1 MARIVY
7 FDPWAGASGDMILG
21 ALLSLDSGEGLL
33 GSLEAAVGALGLP
46 GVRVEAWRDTSR
58 GVGCTRVDV
67 VVPADAP
74 ARDLAGF
81 ERLLEAAT
89 KLSFGVRGRS
99 LAALR
104 RLAEVEGA
112 IHGVPPETVHFH
124 ELGGADTIVDV
135 VGTFALLEAL
145 AVGRAYHGPVP
156 LGSGTVDTEHGK
168 LGVPAPATLELL
180 KGVPVL
186 AGPERS
192 EVTTPTGA
200 LLLTEAGGPSRGV
213 PPMVVER
220 VGFGGGARLLEHGPN
235 VLRAL
240 VGETTGD
247 TSLEPAVDPALE
259 TAEAQM
265 VVVLEATIDDGSPEI
280 AGHLLGR
287 VMQAGALDAWWSPV
301 FMKKSRPGMELS
313 VLCRPEHESRL
324 VDLVFRESTTFGVR
338 RSERSRHVLEREV
351 IHVSVDGQTVGVKIG
366 RRRGLLVTVAAE
378 FEDAARAAE
387 VLDLPLKEVMA
398 RAVES
403 ARRRLSG

>member
-1 MARIVY
+1 ML
-7 FDPWAGASGDMILG
+7 LG
-21 ALLSLDSGEGLL
+21 ALLSLDSGEGLV
-33 GSLEAAVGALGLP
+33 GRLEEAVDALGLP
-46 GVRVEAWRDTSR
+46 GVRVEAWRATSR

-67 VVPADAP
+67 VVPSDTP
-74 ARDLAGF
+74 THDLAGF

-89 KLSFGVRGRS
+89 ALSPAVRKRS

-104 RLAEVEGA
+104 RLAEVEGG
-112 IHGVPPETVHFH
+112 IHSVSPETVHFH

-145 AVGRAYHGPVP
+145 AVDRAFHGPVP

-200 LLLTEAGGPSRGV
+200 LLLTESGGLLRGV

-220 VGFGGGARLLEHGPN
+220 VGFGGGARHLEHGPN

-240 VGETTGD
+240 LGETTANPGWNPD
-247 TSLEPAVDPALE
+247 TAPDPGGEQL
-259 TAEAQM
+259 EAQM

-280 AGHLLGR
+280 AGHLLGLL
-287 VMQAGALDAWWSPV
+287 MQAGALDAWWSPV
-301 FMKKSRPGMELS
+301 FMKKNRPGLELS
-313 VLCRPEHESRL
+313 VLCRPEHEARL

-338 RSERSRHVLEREV
+338 RSEKSRHLLEREI
-351 IHVSVDGQTVGVKIG
+351 IHVSMDGQTIGVKIG
-366 RRRGLLVTVAAE
+366 RRGGLPVTVATE

-398 RAVES
+398 RAAEN
-403 ARRRLSG
+403 ARRLLAERPVVQSDR